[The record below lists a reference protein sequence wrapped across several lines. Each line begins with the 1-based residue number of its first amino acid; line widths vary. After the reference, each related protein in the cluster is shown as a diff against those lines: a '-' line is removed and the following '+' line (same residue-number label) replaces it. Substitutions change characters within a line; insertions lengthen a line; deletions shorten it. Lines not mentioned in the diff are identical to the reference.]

1 VGDSVVGDCVV
12 ADSAA
17 SATEGQRRSPQ
28 ERQAMAVFVALHV
41 SLLGFVV
48 VQCVTG
54 FEPRWS
60 WWGLLSLVVAAC
72 QVHHSR
78 AAARGRR
85 ARGWPLSFGLLV
97 AAVVVMEIAIGD
109 QADTTLIVVAASAA
123 MVLPGRYPILWAIPS
138 IVTMIAL
145 DYTRSLLGGDPTI
158 RDWWWWLLIY
168 TPMIVSLGAG
178 GLVVSA
184 HLVDQMRR
192 LQRTRIELAETAV
205 QRERLRVAR
214 DLHDLLGQSLSAVV
228 LKGELAMRLHDSDP
242 DRARREVEDLAAIA
256 GTTLADLRAV
266 TRDRR
271 DTGLRDEV
279 AGAARLLTAAGVRA
293 DVDAEIGTLPVEVD
307 RLLGWTLREGITNVL
322 RHSDATWCTVRA
334 VRDGGSVALEI
345 VNDRPATAVG
355 TGSGLAG
362 LDTRARELG
371 GRLVVEHDADRFSLR
386 LDVPVEPA

>member
-1 VGDSVVGDCVV
+1 
-12 ADSAA
+12 
-17 SATEGQRRSPQ
+17 
-28 ERQAMAVFVALHV
+28 MAVFLALHV

-48 VQCVTG
+48 VQCTTG

-85 ARGWPLSFGLLV
+85 ARGWPLTFGLLV
-97 AAVVVMEIAIGD
+97 ATVVVLEVAIGGE
-109 QADTTLIVVAASAA
+109 ADTTLVVLAASAA
-123 MVLPGRYPILWAIPS
+123 MVLPGRYPILWLVPS
-138 IVTMIAL
+138 IILAIAL
-145 DYTRSLLGGDPTI
+145 DYARALIGGDPTI
-158 RDWWWWLLIY
+158 RDWWWWLLLYFPMIY
-168 TPMIVSLGAG
+168 TLGAG

-184 HLVDQMRR
+184 YLVDQMSR
-192 LQRTRIELAETAV
+192 LQRTRIELAEAAV

-242 DRARREVEDLAAIA
+242 ERARREVEDLAAIA

-293 DVDAEIGTLPVEVD
+293 EVDAEIGALPVEVD

-355 TGSGLAG
+355 AGSGLAG
-362 LDTRARELG
+362 LDTRARELR
-371 GRLVVEHDADRFSLR
+371 GRLAVAHDADRFSLR
-386 LDVPVEPA
+386 LDVPVEPT